1 MGKMGCGYGSEFH
14 LMRYLGYH
22 RAELN
27 RQVEKETGGRVLEWL
42 DFGFDPKKRYPD
54 LDLELKGVDFL
65 EQAHP
70 ARAAWKDFW
79 PQTGNVQNW
88 DAVGRLQS
96 GSQVEYLLVEAKG
109 HVEELT
115 SHCGASEKGGLP
127 KIKKAFEETINAHA
141 FNATVKEWLDSFY
154 QYANRLSTLHFLLQH
169 DVPARLI
176 FVYFLGDQWPNIKD
190 SNGRPVTCPTNEQGW
205 EPDLKKMYD
214 HLGLTGSSKLE
225 KWVNRIF
232 LPVGGPE

>member
-14 LMRYLGYH
+14 LLRYLGYH

-27 RQVEKETGGRVLEWL
+27 RQIERETGGRVLEWL
-42 DFGFDPKKRYPD
+42 DFRFDPKKRYPD
-54 LDLELKGVDFL
+54 LDLESKGVDFF

-70 ARAAWKDFW
+70 ARAAWMEFW

-109 HVEELT
+109 HVEELA
-115 SHCGASEKGGLP
+115 SHCGASENGGRP

-141 FNATVKEWLDSFY
+141 FNSTVKEWLDPFY

-169 DVPARLI
+169 DVPARLVFI
-176 FVYFLGDQWPNIKD
+176 YFLGDQWPGKD
-190 SNGRPVTCPTNEQGW
+190 SKGAPVTCPPNEQGW
-205 EPDLKKMYD
+205 KPDLQKMYD
-214 HLGLTGSSKLE
+214 RLGLTGSSKLE
-225 KWVNRIF
+225 KWVHRLF
-232 LPVGGPE
+232 LHVGGLE